1 MNWPTLSIRY
11 LWGWMLTLTP
21 PAIARRVR
29 PSFRSW
35 QAIWI
40 AVNDDEHIVSS
51 VMLGPCRFSP
61 YDTRFAMLAR
71 LPANPILKS
80 SMLALG
86 PNNWY
91 SLYIT
96 PTYTPTW
103 PGRSCSSRV
112 CSFARETADA

>member
-1 MNWPTLSIRY
+1 MNWPTLSIRH

-51 VMLGPCRFSP
+51 VMLGSCRFSP
-61 YDTRFAMLAR
+61 YDTRFGMLAW

-86 PNNWY
+86 PSSRY

-103 PGRSCSSRV
+103 PGRAFSQCVGSV
-112 CSFARETADA
+112 ARFSLAV